1 MTRPFKPQ
9 SPNLST
15 AGRPTLRVLGTEITL
30 LEIVRERAAADL
42 GIDLRFEVLDFLS
55 AQHKAAVA
63 PATYDVYD
71 QCFHNLDIV
80 WFWRAIQPIELRR
93 IPRWDKVS
101 DLTKTGRISPNAP
114 VGRGDAPVTRL
125 FVQPN
130 GSLGAAPTQ
139 TISMLPTVHN
149 FDAFAYLPK
158 VVNGRSEATA
168 SWAALLDERWKGQ
181 VALVDEPA
189 IGIFDAALA
198 AQALGEMSFQDI
210 GNLSIEEIDRLI
222 DLLEARKR
230 AGHFNGFWRTAHE
243 AADFM
248 ASGETAIASMWS
260 PGVTELRERGVDV
273 VEAVPIEGY
282 RAWHGGA
289 CLSRHLNGRM
299 LDVAYDYLNW
309 WFDGWAGAIM
319 ARQGYYMSV
328 TDTAKAHL
336 SPAEWA
342 YWYDGGAAET
352 DLPDPHGVITVRAGE
367 VRAGGSYRQ
376 RASRIAVWNTT
387 MDEHNYLVRRW
398 IKLVGRSSR
407 DTSDME
413 SRLLAAK
420 ADSEQRPM
428 PV

>member
-1 MTRPFKPQ
+1 MTRPFEPR
-9 SPNLST
+9 SPNLNT
-15 AGRPTLRVLGTEITL
+15 AGRPRLRVLGTEITL
-30 LEIVRERAAADL
+30 LEIVRDRAAADL
-42 GIDLRFEVLDFLS
+42 GIDLQFEVLDFLS

-63 PATYDVYD
+63 PTTYDVYD

-80 WFWRAIQPIELRR
+80 WFWRAIQPIELDR
-93 IPRWDKVS
+93 ITRWDAVS

-114 VGRGDAPVTRL
+114 VGSGDAPVTRL

-130 GSLGAAPTQ
+130 GSLGAAPTHV
-139 TISMLPTVHN
+139 ISMLPTVHN
-149 FDAFAYLPK
+149 FDSFAYLPTA
-158 VVNGRSEATA
+158 VNGGPEAA
-168 SWAALLDERWKGQ
+168 VSWGDLLDERWSGR

-198 AQALGEMSFQDI
+198 AQARGEMSFEDI
-210 GNLSIEEIDRLI
+210 GNLTIEEIDRLI
-222 DLLEARKR
+222 DLLETRKR
-230 AGHFNGFWRTAHE
+230 AGHFHGFWRTAHE

-248 ASGETAIASMWS
+248 ASGAVAIASMWS
-260 PGVTELRERGVDV
+260 PGITELRERGVDV

-282 RAWHGGA
+282 RAWHGGV
-289 CLSRHLNGRM
+289 CLARHLSGRM

-309 WFDGWAGAIM
+309 WLDGWAGAMM

-328 TDTAKAHL
+328 TETVKAHL

-342 YWYDGGAAET
+342 YWYEGEVAAT
-352 DLPDPHGVITVRAGE
+352 DLPDPQGIVTVRAGE

-398 IKLVGRSSR
+398 NKLVGRQSR
-407 DTSDME
+407 D
-413 SRLLAAK
+413 AA
-420 ADSEQRPM
+420 DPQSLPPGRVGTGEQRAM
-428 PV
+428 PA